1 MKKNR
6 LNIPQKERRQQKI
19 TEKNNKNSGEKKQP
33 FLTTADYTS
42 LIKISFK
49 KLEDNPLLFA
59 PNGLMLLFSLLFA
72 LGLLYTTGILHLIFT
87 IPVILTK
94 PMYLSTAI
102 HALMAANPFKFWG
115 SIVLYLALEFFM
127 TLFFITAKYGMIKDV
142 LLVGKTSLRQGM
154 AFGKKHLLDVIDI
167 YFFSFLLIFVPIS
180 ALIAIGVFILPFSL
194 IGGIVTLGLFIL
206 LGIIYAGFMIYRL
219 VFVYPIMA
227 FEREGPMK
235 SIRDDFH
242 YVKTHISHTF
252 ITWLVLIGMATVYGI
267 MKSPLEVLRGVV
279 HNGYMV
285 IILTGVILLLEVLVS
300 TWEHIFIFKAYLSG
314 KHRNKY

>member
-1 MKKNR
+1 M
-6 LNIPQKERRQQKI
+6 
-19 TEKNNKNSGEKKQP
+19 KNNKNSGEKKQP

-142 LLVGKTSLRQGM
+142 LLVGKTSLRPG
-154 AFGKKHLLDVIDI
+154 
-167 YFFSFLLIFVPIS
+167 
-180 ALIAIGVFILPFSL
+180 
-194 IGGIVTLGLFIL
+194 
-206 LGIIYAGFMIYRL
+206 
-219 VFVYPIMA
+219 MA

-267 MKSPLEVLRGVV
+267 MKSPLEVLRG
-279 HNGYMV
+279 
-285 IILTGVILLLEVLVS
+285 
-300 TWEHIFIFKAYLSG
+300 
-314 KHRNKY
+314 